1 MLPPLA
7 LCLKSQQVE
16 LISKSGLDLIY
27 HKTRNTYRDRFSS
40 LNLNRFLQGFAHYS
54 L

>member
-7 LCLKSQQVE
+7 LFLKSQQVE

-27 HKTRNTYRDRFSS
+27 HKTEIFIEIIYCV
-40 LNLNRFLQGFAHYS
+40 
-54 L
+54 